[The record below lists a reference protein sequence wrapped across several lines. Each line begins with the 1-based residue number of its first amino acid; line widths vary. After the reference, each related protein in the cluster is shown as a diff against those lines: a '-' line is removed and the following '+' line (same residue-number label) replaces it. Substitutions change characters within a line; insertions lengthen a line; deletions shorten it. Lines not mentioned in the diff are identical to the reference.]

1 MQIDMTKPQIINE
14 IKDLMYVAE
23 STENVYFYHSLE
35 RIKNALEEEWN
46 NSEMYMEEIKSVLNY
61 EQTMENLNEIK
72 L

>member
-23 STENVYFYHSLE
+23 STENVYFYNSLG

-46 NSEMYMEEIKSVLNY
+46 NSEMYMEEIKSVLGY